1 MKTLLIL
8 FLTIFLFSKT
18 IVLADSEKN
27 EKKEVKSEIKIEK
40 TETIHNEDE
49 NEENETEE
57 NEQGKNKFKIKGEI
71 TAYDGSSLTV
81 NEQLI
86 KIDPIVTEKLKI
98 VGKLAVGMNAH
109 VKGKIINGSFYAEE
123 IVIDNRNKNKISP
136 TPTPTISL
144 TPTPSVSPTPT
155 ASVTPTSTPT
165 VNITPTPTPVIN
177 EEVKEELGLKKL
189 LEALSHLLDFLKNS

>member
-18 IVLADSEKN
+18 IALADN
-27 EKKEVKSEIKIEK
+27 EKKGGKETKSEIKIEK
-40 TETIHNEDE
+40 LETTHNEEEEDEDE
-49 NEENETEE
+49 NEIEE
-57 NEQGKNKFKIKGEI
+57 NEQEKNKFKIKGEI
-71 TAYDGSSLTV
+71 TAYDGSFLTV

-86 KIDPIVTEKLKI
+86 KIDPTVTEKLKI

-109 VKGKIINGSFYAEE
+109 IKGKIINGSFYTEE

-144 TPTPSVSPTPT
+144 TPSVSPTPT
-155 ASVTPTSTPT
+155 ASTTPT
-165 VNITPTPTPVIN
+165 VTPTPTLTIN
-177 EEVKEELGLKKL
+177 EEIEEEMGLKKL
-189 LEALSHLLDFLKNS
+189 LEALSRLMDFLKNF